1 MKLTLEKIRWK
12 NLLSYGAMWT
22 EIDLNRNP
30 VTILTGKNGFGK
42 STITEAISYCL
53 YGKSIRK
60 TKKANLVNRRNKK
73 DCLIEIYFKVDNT
86 SYLVRR
92 GIKPDIFEIYKDG
105 ELQNQDAAN
114 KDYQAILEN
123 NILKTNFVTFTQSVI
138 VSKTL
143 YTPFMQLGTPK
154 RREFIE
160 NILKLQIFTT
170 MSKLHKEKLDK
181 LKDDHDTT
189 KYDYEKLSIR
199 HDETDKMIGITRTLI
214 ESNTNEK
221 VNGIN
226 NNIIDKK
233 NTISNHIK
241 EYKDYES
248 KLINVNDDIVKKY
261 NNNKALLVKLN
272 AKKETLEDN
281 YNKINDSDICTQCG
295 SEYKEDHFKKHKE
308 EISNNIRKVNET
320 IENLTLLDNSY
331 IIDYVQYEK
340 DIKFNNEI
348 NSNIL
353 GIKRILVSL
362 TNDVKA
368 LEKELREIKVD
379 TTELDKLIDMLYNI
393 SIDKNKK
400 ELEYKELA
408 KHLTYSTKITSLLKD
423 NGIKSTIIEKSIPL
437 INSLINKNLNDFGF
451 FVSFELDKDF
461 NEIIT
466 SRGFN
471 ASYNDFSEG
480 EKLRIDMAILLAW
493 RELSMIKSAMFCNVL
508 FLDEITDAS
517 MDDEGTEIF
526 AKMLTQLK
534 DNNVFVI
541 THKPEKLDNI
551 ARSTIQIEKKDGYSR
566 II

>member
-123 NILKTNFVTFTQSVI
+123 NILKMNFVTFTQSVI

-261 NNNKALLVKLN
+261 NNNKALLFKLN

-295 SEYKEDHFKKHKE
+295 SEYKDDHFKKHKE

-368 LEKELREIKVD
+368 LEKELNEIKVD
-379 TTELDKLIDMLYNI
+379 TTELDKLIDMLYTI